1 MHTDKHTITINK
13 TIIQQNK
20 LYITQHAYRIHPIT
34 IYNNCKQHAH
44 THTCCKITICSTHT
58 HTHRHIFTT
67 RTTQSHSIAFT
78 IFIIC
83 FLIPFSLIFLVFFGM
98 YMYCE
103 WVAAADLTPFTLA
116 VVSATDTCSMAAAV
130 SFAAGLQCA
139 AATAGDIKQIYWS
152 HCLDGKSGHDSPF
165 FSNLPPKLTDVSGLC
180 RRLSLTCSLP
190 QHDLKMSKQYV
201 QPLSPSEAT
210 RDAKIVCR
218 SSPFLFASRD
228 NCVDA

>member
-1 MHTDKHTITINK
+1 MHTD
-13 TIIQQNK
+13 
-20 LYITQHAYRIHPIT
+20 
-34 IYNNCKQHAH
+34 
-44 THTCCKITICSTHT
+44 
-58 HTHRHIFTT
+58 
-67 RTTQSHSIAFT
+67 
-78 IFIIC
+78 IIC

-116 VVSATDTCSMAAAV
+116 EVSATDTCSMAAAV

-165 FSNLPPKLTDVSGLC
+165 FNNLPPKLTDVSGLC

-190 QHDLKMSKQYV
+190 QHDLKMSTQYV
-201 QPLSPSEAT
+201 QHQVGISWRKLLKFGKLFAATVDLVASVSHRLCLLLPIQCDKELSPS
-210 RDAKIVCR
+210 I
-218 SSPFLFASRD
+218 F
-228 NCVDA
+228 